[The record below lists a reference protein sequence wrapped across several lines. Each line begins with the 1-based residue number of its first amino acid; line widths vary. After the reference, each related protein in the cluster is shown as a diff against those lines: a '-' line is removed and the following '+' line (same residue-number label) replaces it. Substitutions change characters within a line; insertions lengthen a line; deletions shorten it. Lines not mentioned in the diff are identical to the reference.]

1 MSRQLY
7 KGVMD
12 GRSRAVFHG
21 SITVREGAQ
30 KVDARQEDRNLLLSP
45 HAEVDTT
52 PAFWIYADDVKCSH
66 GAACGQLAGDAL
78 FYLRSRGIDE
88 LAARRLLTQGFVD
101 EVVALG
107 RSPQVRAL
115 FQETVNG
122 TLQGF
127 PSLG

>member
-1 MSRQLY
+1 M
-7 KGVMD
+7 
-12 GRSRAVFHG
+12 
-21 SITVREGAQ
+21 REGAQ
-30 KVDARQEDRNLLLSP
+30 KVDAHQEDRNLLLSP

-66 GAACGQLAGDAL
+66 GAACGQLAEEAL

-115 FQETVNG
+115 FQEQVNR
-122 TLQGF
+122 TLKGF